1 MTLSGFRFAIVFAVF
16 AALMSVGEW
25 ASWADTHAASA
36 DIKEGKRTFSVHCSH
51 CHGPF
56 GHGLFGPSLVDRETL
71 NGNTYD
77 DMLRVITHGVP
88 NTAMRSWGRNFNDQ
102 RLQDVTT
109 FVFSIHGTM
118 AEDAPATER

>member
-1 MTLSGFRFAIVFAVF
+1 MTKSRSRLAIGFAILAVL
-16 AALMSVGEW
+16 AGG
-25 ASWADTHAASA
+25 SWVTAHAASA

-71 NGNTYD
+71 NGNSFD

-102 RLQDVTT
+102 RLYDVTT
-109 FVFSIHGTM
+109 FVFSIYGTV
-118 AEDAPATER
+118 AEEAPAAGQ